1 MVPGNPNQQTT
12 YRLLPTAP
20 NLDTAASMSSPD
32 ILIVG
37 AGSAGCTLAHL
48 LHHQYGYS
56 VTLIEPGAAENPE
69 IVAAT
74 EIDHTRPARWLK
86 LLGTSSD
93 WNYATEASQSLA
105 GRSLNCPRGRG
116 VGGSSRINAM
126 IWFSPTDDD
135 FNMFSTAAADD
146 RWSTASLRSAYQA
159 AERLVQP
166 ESARWISEPAE
177 RFLQAATPFGT
188 PVAYRRMN
196 RNGRRWSPAA
206 LIADSSGVQT
216 IRASVD
222 RILFRDDQA
231 VGVKL
236 TNGDEIAAGKRVI
249 LSAGSIASPAILM
262 RSGIGPRD
270 LLRDAGAQAWLDAA
284 EVGQHLQDHLVMPVV
299 FSTSAAARFDLNVS
313 PRDLVRFDALG
324 RGPLASNI
332 AEAGGL
338 FASDTLQ
345 IHVTPT
351 HYLRFPQPGAPAAMT
366 IAVNPT
372 KPKSRGQLAIRSLDA
387 SEPPRIDL
395 RYLTDPADVETTIA
409 GVKLARSIAA
419 QSPLQNWIGPEMVP
433 GAKRD
438 SDQTIAK
445 SISRYAQTLYH
456 PVGTCGLGRV
466 VDADLSVIG
475 TRRLS
480 IVDASVFPEMTV
492 GNPNAMVITLATW
505 FANQLAGAC

>member
-1 MVPGNPNQQTT
+1 MP
-12 YRLLPTAP
+12 
-20 NLDTAASMSSPD
+20 SPD

-48 LHHQYGYS
+48 LHHQHGYS

-74 EIDHTRPARWLK
+74 EIDHTRPVRWLK
-86 LLGTSSD
+86 LLGSSSD
-93 WNYATEASQSLA
+93 WNYATEASKSLA

-135 FNMFSTAAADD
+135 FNMFSTAAADA
-146 RWSTASLRSAYQA
+146 RWSSESLRSAYQA

-166 ESARWISEPAE
+166 ESARWISDPAE

-188 PVAYRRMN
+188 PQAYRRMN

-206 LIADSSGVQT
+206 LVADSPGVQT
-216 IRASVD
+216 VRGTVDRVLFHDDQAIGVQLADGSKIRAS
-222 RILFRDDQA
+222 
-231 VGVKL
+231 
-236 TNGDEIAAGKRVI
+236 KRVI

-270 LLRDAGAQAWLDAA
+270 SLVAAGGQAWLDAA
-284 EVGQHLQDHLVMPVV
+284 EVGQRLQDHLVMPVV
-299 FSTSAAARFDLNVS
+299 FPTHDAARFDLNVS
-313 PRDLVRFDALG
+313 PRDLVRFDTLG

-338 FASDTLQ
+338 FANDTIQ

-366 IAVNPT
+366 IAVNPAR
-372 KPKSRGQLAIRSLDA
+372 PKSRGQLAIRSLDA

-395 RYLTDPADVETTIA
+395 GYLADPADVETTVA
-409 GVKLARSIAA
+409 GVKLARSIAM
-419 QSPLQNWIGPEMVP
+419 QPPLRDWIGPELVP

-480 IVDASVFPEMTV
+480 IVDASVFPELTV
-492 GNPNAMVITLATW
+492 GNPNAMVITLAMW
-505 FANQLAGAC
+505 FADQLAETC